1 MISYKRRKLAMS
13 NWMEN
18 QRKKITKKIMVPA
31 LAAALAVAAG
41 AYQFAKPSTAAAAA
55 PAQAAPGLDDNS
67 VGALLSLDRAMES
80 LAARVTPAIVNVTV
94 TSKGNA
100 RMNMDDGD
108 DQGGTQQFN
117 PFGQFGMPMQ

>member
-1 MISYKRRKLAMS
+1 MS

-55 PAQAAPGLDDNS
+55 PATHVLRS
-67 VGALLSLDRAMES
+67 
-80 LAARVTPAIVNVTV
+80 PAISSWLPSCLRGCFKKPRAPRVLWYNR
-94 TSKGNA
+94 SRNSG
-100 RMNMDDGD
+100 RG
-108 DQGGTQQFN
+108 
-117 PFGQFGMPMQ
+117 